1 MKASATQRLQ
11 LEANLVPELKRRG
24 VRILIGGDYGFPFN
38 PHGRNARD
46 LQHFVDYYGFTPAE
60 ALSAATMLGGQL
72 MGQQVGLIRENYL
85 ADLLLV
91 KGDPTQDIAILQDPA
106 RLTVIMQGGR
116 LHKAPAAQ
124 PVSA

>member
-1 MKASATQRLQ
+1 MKASATQRMQ

-46 LQHFVDYYGFTPAE
+46 LQHFVDYFGFTPAE

-72 MGQQVGLIRENYL
+72 MGEQTGLIKQGYL

-91 KGDPTQDIAILQDPA
+91 DGDPTQDVAILQDPA
-106 RLTVIMQGGR
+106 RLQMIMHGGR
-116 LHKAPAAQ
+116 LHKSVQ
-124 PVSA
+124 PFSA